1 MWGLIVAEYHG
12 LFRSFK
18 GYFCENL
25 FDWTRGLLDYFV
37 LNRHFIKIALFL
49 KSFLCF
55 PLLQFVIDAK
65 IKSDED
71 LATMDDITLSSS
83 STAGSNL
90 NSKLH
95 LTARMDS
102 VPSVK
107 VNKNSDASVR
117 DYECNI
123 SAQQQAFAKR
133 T

>member
-1 MWGLIVAEYHG
+1 M
-12 LFRSFK
+12 
-18 GYFCENL
+18 
-25 FDWTRGLLDYFV
+25 
-37 LNRHFIKIALFL
+37 NRHFIKIALFL

-90 NSKLH
+90 NSKLY

-123 SAQQQAFAKR
+123 SAQQQAFPKR